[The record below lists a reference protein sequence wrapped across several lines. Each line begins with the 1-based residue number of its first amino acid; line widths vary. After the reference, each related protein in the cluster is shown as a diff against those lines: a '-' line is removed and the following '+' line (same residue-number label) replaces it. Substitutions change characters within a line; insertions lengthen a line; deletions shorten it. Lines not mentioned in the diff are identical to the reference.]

1 MSKKICVG
9 ETLTDD
15 SKKKILNILVTQNW
29 KLKITA
35 A

>member
-15 SKKKILNILVTQNW
+15 LKKENS
-29 KLKITA
+29 
-35 A
+35 